1 MFSKLNVKVLAII
14 FGVLL
19 VIVVVSQ
26 ISKRAGDERNFK
38 DRLVEVDTSKI
49 SSIVLTPKGQSE
61 TLTLKRSSSQWELAF
76 RNKTYKTDEGSVGSL
91 LSALMDLKPER
102 IVADEK
108 ESWDRYDVSETKGTH
123 IRIREDSKDVADLV
137 IGKVSYQQNYQ
148 GVTVYVRLT
157 GEDDVYAVSGYAAL
171 NLHQDLSSL
180 RYKKLG
186 RGAMNDI
193 TKVTFTYP
201 DSSFTL
207 ARTDRGWNV
216 NNVLADSTKVY
227 NFLQT
232 ITSISGSTFAD
243 DATPVNQP
251 VYTVAVS
258 TKTTGLFEINAFPAD
273 STNQFIVTSNVNPG
287 ARFKE
292 ARDGIINRMFV
303 SKKYFEK

>member
-19 VIVVVSQ
+19 VIVVISQ

-38 DRLVEVDTSKI
+38 DRLVEVDTSKV

-61 TLTLKRSSSQWELAF
+61 MLTLKRSSSQWELAF
-76 RNKTYKTDEGSVGSL
+76 RNKTYKADEGSVESL
-91 LSALMDLKPER
+91 LSALMELKPER

-108 ESWDRYDVSETKGTH
+108 ESWDQYDVSETKGTH
-123 IRIREDSKDVADLV
+123 IKVSENNKEVANLV

-148 GVTVYVRLT
+148 GVTVYVRLSN
-157 GEDDVYAVSGYAAL
+157 EDDVYAVSGYAAL
-171 NLHQDLSSL
+171 NLHQNLNSL

-186 RGAMNDI
+186 RGTIEEIA
-193 TKVTFTYP
+193 KLTFTYP

-207 ARTDRGWNV
+207 VRTDKGWNV
-216 NNVLADSTKVY
+216 NNVAADSTRVY
-227 NFLQT
+227 NFLQA
-232 ITSISGSTFAD
+232 ITSVSGSTFAD
-243 DATPVNQP
+243 DATPVTKP

-258 TKTTGLFEINAFPAD
+258 TKTTGLFEIYAFPAD
-273 STNQFIVTSNVNPG
+273 STNQFIVTSSANPG

-292 ARDGIINRMFV
+292 TNNGV
-303 SKKYFEK
+303 YT